1 MEGKDWAA
9 VVLGLFALGVS
20 GFTFLR
26 QDSLQRDIE
35 ERQFAPLLVPGVE
48 QEARGDNTI
57 DVWVGFRHMRKRAD
71 ALQLQ
76 DKPLR
81 MVMPVRNAGE
91 GVAILLQQRARPVKD
106 CDDERLKREAEDFPD
121 DNVQRL
127 HYYVV
132 RPGESEQLFYNTRKR
147 PKLAKLYRD
156 AALNETTV
164 NVLIRYT
171 DALGKKLRW
180 TCVIY
185 TRGTTEDKLWSLS
198 ESVYGERR
206 VD

>member
-156 AALNETTV
+156 AALNETH
-164 NVLIRYT
+164 
-171 DALGKKLRW
+171 G
-180 TCVIY
+180 
-185 TRGTTEDKLWSLS
+185 
-198 ESVYGERR
+198 
-206 VD
+206 